1 MRSFK
6 EFQEEFNTPIYSRRD
21 MAIAIEKAIKD
32 CVVNRVIQ
40 KKEACDVALQILAV
54 HDYPGVGRTII
65 VK

>member
-6 EFQEEFNTPIYSRRD
+6 EFQEEFNTPVYSRHD
-21 MAIAIEKAIKD
+21 MAVAIEKAVAA

-40 KKEACDVALQILAV
+40 KKDSCDVALQILAV